1 MEVRSNDGPS
11 ARAIDARALEQLRT
25 LGTVEGCSTL
35 LLFFGAMP
43 LKYLAGYP
51 LAVTIVGAIHGVLFV
66 LLCAL
71 LVRGIERVPLGPALA
86 SLGIAAAIV
95 PFGPFL
101 YDRKLRALLG

>member
-1 MEVRSNDGPS
+1 MEVELERSE
-11 ARAIDARALEQLRT
+11 RASGIDARSLEQLRT
-25 LGTVEGCSTL
+25 MGTVEGCSTL

-71 LVRGIERVPLGPALA
+71 LVRGIARVPLAPSLA